1 MCIRDRKIKNVII
14 SILQYVDKRNI
25 IFIMVI
31 ATFFRNI
38 VIIKKEYVK
47 DSSYGTN
54 GMASIYYR
62 RDEMCE
68 KT

>member
-1 MCIRDRKIKNVII
+1 M
-14 SILQYVDKRNI
+14 
-25 IFIMVI
+25 IFHFAICRQAKYHIIMVI

-54 GMASIYYR
+54 GMTSIYYK